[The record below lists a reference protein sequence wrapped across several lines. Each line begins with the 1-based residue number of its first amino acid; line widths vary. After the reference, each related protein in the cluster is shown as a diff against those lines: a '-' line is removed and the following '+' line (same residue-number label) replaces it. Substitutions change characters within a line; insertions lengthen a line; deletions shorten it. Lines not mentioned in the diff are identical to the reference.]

1 MFVQGITGFGFYI
14 GSWTFWFFMMDDW
27 TFGFSPGRLD
37 NSVFTMDLDI
47 GFSQNKSF
55 YFIDKVCNDLIV
67 LTTFKLASGI

>member
-14 GSWTFWFFMMDDW
+14 GSWTFWFFMTDDW

>member
-14 GSWTFWFFMMDDW
+14 GSWTFWFFMTDDW

-37 NSVFTMDLDI
+37 NLVFTLELDL
-47 GFSQNKSF
+47 GFSQNRAF

>member
-1 MFVQGITGFGFYI
+1 MFIQWITGFGFYI
-14 GSWTFWFFMMDDW
+14 GSWTFWFFMMDVW

-37 NSVFTMDLDI
+37 NLVFTMDLDL